1 MIVELHKL
9 GFEEKLSRGKIFPR
23 SYYSESN
30 IYIYIYIYIFIY
42 FLFFIFFIFC
52 SSLRSGFLVC
62 RILKNLGYKI

>member
-30 IYIYIYIYIFIY
+30 IYIYIYIYLFIY
-42 FLFFIFFIFC
+42 LFIFFIFDFFY
-52 SSLRSGFLVC
+52 FLFFPKEWFSC
-62 RILKNLGYKI
+62 L